1 MRRWGTEHW
10 KEIGLK
16 GSTGSR
22 VALLCVFCGS
32 QTDVSLPF
40 ITADA
45 TGPKHMNV
53 KVTRA
58 QFEKLVDSVRR
69 HPIHQS
75 FACQTK
81 HFEHILFTWMDIC
94 TCD

>member
-1 MRRWGTEHW
+1 MAWY
-10 KEIGLK
+10 
-16 GSTGSR
+16 
-22 VALLCVFCGS
+22 ACGMIDD

-58 QFEKLVDSVRR
+58 QFEKLVDAVRSSSTRTMAMHQHAGSEKGAESVPWGWR
-69 HPIHQS
+69 
-75 FACQTK
+75 
-81 HFEHILFTWMDIC
+81 
-94 TCD
+94 

>member
-1 MRRWGTEHW
+1 MRRGQGGGHVEHW
-10 KEIGLK
+10 RRSGLK
-16 GSTGSR
+16 DQLAHEL
-22 VALLCVFCGS
+22 VCLICVS

-69 HPIHQS
+69 QRPLPKLWPIMS
-75 FACQTK
+75 K
-81 HFEHILFTWMDIC
+81 HLELFPVRGWTWD
-94 TCD
+94 